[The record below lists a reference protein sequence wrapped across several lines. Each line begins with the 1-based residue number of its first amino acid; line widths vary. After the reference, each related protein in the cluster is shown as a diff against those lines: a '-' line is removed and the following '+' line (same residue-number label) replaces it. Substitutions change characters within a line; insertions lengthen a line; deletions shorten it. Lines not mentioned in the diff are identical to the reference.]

1 MIRSLSILGK
11 MLGKFL
17 SQFMPGEKIEGNQM
31 IAVVMVEVV
40 LIHIDM
46 IGTLG
51 MITTDLSAMSTTDIM
66 RGMELDRAGTQEV
79 TIEEETMNI
88 AGREMIQTDI
98 PVGNTQTPG
107 RRIKRRIM

>member
-1 MIRSLSILGK
+1 MIRSLSFLGQ

-17 SQFMPGEKIEGNQM
+17 MPGEKIEGNQM
-31 IAVVMVEVV
+31 IAVVVMVEVV
-40 LIHIDM
+40 LI
-46 IGTLG
+46 GTLG
-51 MITTDLSAMSTTDIM
+51 MMIITTDLSAMSTTDIM

-79 TIEEETMNI
+79 IIEEQIMNI
-88 AGREMIQTDI
+88 AGQEMIQTDI